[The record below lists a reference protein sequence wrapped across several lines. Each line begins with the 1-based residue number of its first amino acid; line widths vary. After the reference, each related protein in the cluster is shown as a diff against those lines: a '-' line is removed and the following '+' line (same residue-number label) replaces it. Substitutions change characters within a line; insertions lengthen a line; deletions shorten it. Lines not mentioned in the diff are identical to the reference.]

1 VVDADRAAREEAS
14 LMARKRLPLGFIYAR
29 LDVDYFDHPT
39 IEQVGL
45 LAAVLNLHGILYA
58 RRHMTDGLLPGRA
71 VQRWERDLV
80 ADVGLDDRDP
90 AHFGAADRLVEAGLW
105 SRSEDGFQV
114 VGYAEYQDTR
124 SEIEAAARGGRAAAD
139 ARWKAAPMRDAC
151 VSHHQTETETETV
164 PPDGGTP
171 REPEEQVAGLRVT
184 DRERTAARLLVERF
198 NETFGTRF
206 TAKAH
211 QSRIVARLR
220 SHPDCSL
227 EEHYLMI
234 DAASA
239 DRWWKGNPG
248 PQVVWGNDSVFENL
262 REKAGALDR
271 SRRAQAAARLREE
284 EARREREDVELVG
297 PTPEALAALARLGV
311 KRLDDHLEEGHHD
324 REAA

>member
-1 VVDADRAAREEAS
+1 VHDYLDFQPSRETVRQERRKGADRQAAWRDRNRSNGVSNAVTNGSPVPVPVEAPSGASARTREEETTE
-14 LMARKRLPLGFIYAR
+14 R
-29 LDVDYFDHPT
+29 
-39 IEQVGL
+39 VG
-45 LAAVLNLHGILYA
+45 GS
-58 RRHMTDGLLPGRA
+58 P
-71 VQRWERDLV
+71 
-80 ADVGLDDRDP
+80 
-90 AHFGAADRLVEAGLW
+90 
-105 SRSEDGFQV
+105 
-114 VGYAEYQDTR
+114 
-124 SEIEAAARGGRAAAD
+124 
-139 ARWKAAPMRDAC
+139 
-151 VSHHQTETETETV
+151 
-164 PPDGGTP
+164 
-171 REPEEQVAGLRVT
+171 VT

-211 QSRIVARLR
+211 QSRIVSRLR
-220 SHPDCSL
+220 SHPDCPL